1 MTDANNLLTKAKSQL
16 TSKHPYF
23 GMLASRL
30 KHEEDEEIKY
40 YASNGK
46 RFKYNPLFINNCSIE
61 ELMFILTNCVMHH
74 ILSHQQ
80 RKLNRK
86 GNLWQ
91 LATDF
96 AINSMLKKNGMKIP
110 KGANFNNEFKNM
122 YAEEI
127 YKVLLE
133 LNEFEGTNA
142 FDERVDKT
150 DKKSNSLVESQ
161 EQSKESIF
169 ANIDHVEENLDEKD
183 EEQWEYAATLA
194 KEVAQKK
201 SLMPLGFE
209 RFAKKM
215 KAKNID
221 WRFELY
227 NAINRHMRNNYAFMP
242 PNKKHIY
249 RGIALPSLSSDTLSL
264 VVAID
269 TSGSIKDE
277 LLGAFIEEFKSI
289 MQNFPSIAIELILAD
304 AKVQG
309 HYSFQG
315 GDDLKFSLKGG
326 GGTDYRPVFEYIE
339 ANLPMSSMLLY
350 FTDGEG
356 IFPKIPPP
364 YEVLWALSTNKTR
377 IPFGRPL
384 VIF

>member
-1 MTDANNLLTKAKSQL
+1 MIDANRLLIKAKSQL

-30 KHEEDEEIKY
+30 RHEEDKDISF

-46 RFKYNPLFINNCSIE
+46 RFKYNPEFIQNCSKD
-61 ELMFILTNCVMHH
+61 ELIFILTNCVMHH

-96 AINSMLKKNGMKIP
+96 AINSMLKKNGLKIP
-110 KGANFNNEFKNM
+110 KGANYNKEFKNM

-133 LNEFEGTNA
+133 QNNFEGTNA
-142 FDERVDKT
+142 FDDKT
-150 DKKSNSLVESQ
+150 DKSNNTLVDTKE
-161 EQSKESIF
+161 ETRESIF
-169 ANIDHVEENLDEKD
+169 ANIDNIQEIDDEKD

-194 KEVAQKK
+194 KEVAQRK
-201 SLMPLGFE
+201 SLMPSGFE

-249 RGIALPSLSSDTLSL
+249 RGIALPSLASDTLSL

-289 MQNFPSIAIELILAD
+289 MQNFPSVAIELIIAD

-315 GDDLKFSLKGG
+315 GDELKFSLKGG

-364 YEVLWALSTNKTR
+364 YEVLWALSNKKNK
-377 IPFGRPL
+377 IPFGRSL